1 MERGEALSGRVQVP
15 PAPRGWSR
23 TFGVLNPL
31 KAVWWLFTNV
41 RFALVLLVILCS
53 LSLLGVLLPQKPL
66 AVRGDA
72 MLEAG
77 WLKMQEGKF
86 GFLTRPLDE
95 VQLFDIFH
103 ARWFGILL
111 ALTAVSTGAY
121 VVSRLPGAWR
131 AVTQP
136 RKRVP
141 DRFFETA
148 PNRLEVAEALDTER
162 LEEALRR
169 ARYRVERFDEAGST
183 HLFADR
189 FAWGGLGTLFTHAAV
204 IVFLLSAVVSK
215 ADAFSS
221 PLFLAEGSTLPIF
234 PVRDANQ
241 MQVELRDAKAQFAAD
256 GQALDYRSE
265 IAIYRRGEELKRCT
279 STVNSPCTFAGYKFY
294 QSAYFGFGA
303 EVQVR
308 DLQTGNTIYRE
319 TLALAGTAKAPHVVI
334 RDGAGTVLVDQ
345 TLVLTDQLN
354 GKDFTYRGTLV
365 RLPSGRLVSVGLQP
379 ADDGDERLA
388 VLEPGQGDGLV
399 QLSLAEGESGDSG
412 GLQVSY
418 QKAEAIPYA
427 LVPELPVP
435 LTTGEDGASKPALQL
450 SNVVYGTDKTS
461 EGTTTGDSTPARP
474 PLLTLTGLKAQAVKL
489 HQGAS
494 VRVCDYQYSF
504 LGQRE
509 FAGITVKR
517 DRSDYLIWAGAALIV
532 AGLAA
537 TFWVPRRRFWAKITA
552 TRTLMAGQAPAH
564 ARYARELRR
573 LAHQAGSAR
582 DIMKDDD

>member
-1 MERGEALSGRVQVP
+1 
-15 PAPRGWSR
+15 
-23 TFGVLNPL
+23 
-31 KAVWWLFTNV
+31 
-41 RFALVLLVILCS
+41 
-53 LSLLGVLLPQKPL
+53 LLPQKPL

-86 GFLTRPLDE
+86 GFLTGPLDE

-169 ARYRVERFDEAGST
+169 ARYR
-183 HLFADR
+183 
-189 FAWGGLGTLFTHAAV
+189 
-204 IVFLLSAVVSK
+204 
-215 ADAFSS
+215 
-221 PLFLAEGSTLPIF
+221 
-234 PVRDANQ
+234 
-241 MQVELRDAKAQFAAD
+241 
-256 GQALDYRSE
+256 
-265 IAIYRRGEELKRCT
+265 LKRCT
-279 STVNSPCTFAGYKFY
+279 STVNSPCAFAGYKFY

-319 TLALAGTAKAPHVVI
+319 TLALAGTAKAPHVVL

-345 TLVLTDQLN
+345 TLVLTDELN

-365 RLPSGRLVSVGLQP
+365 RLPSGRLVSVGLQT

-418 QKAEAIPYA
+418 Q
-427 LVPELPVP
+427 
-435 LTTGEDGASKPALQL
+435 
-450 SNVVYGTDKTS
+450 
-461 EGTTTGDSTPARP
+461 
-474 PLLTLTGLKAQAVKL
+474 
-489 HQGAS
+489 
-494 VRVCDYQYSF
+494 
-504 LGQRE
+504 
-509 FAGITVKR
+509 
-517 DRSDYLIWAGAALIV
+517 
-532 AGLAA
+532 
-537 TFWVPRRRFWAKITA
+537 
-552 TRTLMAGQAPAH
+552 
-564 ARYARELRR
+564 
-573 LAHQAGSAR
+573 
-582 DIMKDDD
+582 

>member
-41 RFALVLLVILCS
+41 RFALVLLVVLCS

-86 GFLTRPLDE
+86 GFLTGPLDE

-121 VVSRLPGAWR
+121 VLSRLPGAWR

-334 RDGAGTVLVDQ
+334 GDGAGTVLVDQ
-345 TLVLTDQLN
+345 TLVLTDELN

-365 RLPSGRLVSVGLQP
+365 RLPSGRLVSVGLQT

-418 QKAEAIPYA
+418 QKAEALPYA
-427 LVPELPVP
+427 TVPDLPVP
-435 LTTGEDGASKPALQL
+435 ATDAGAGTPALQL

-461 EGTTTGDSTPARP
+461 AGDATLAASPGGPAV
-474 PLLTLTGLKAQAVKL
+474 LTLTGLAAQAVKL
-489 HQGAS
+489 QPGES
-494 VRVCDYQYSF
+494 VRVGGYEYSF

-517 DRSDYLIWAGAALIV
+517 DRSDYLVWAAAALIL
-532 AGLAA
+532 AGLMA

-552 TRTLMAGQAPAH
+552 TRTVMAGQAPAH
-564 ARYARELRR
+564 ARYTRELKR
-573 LAHQAGSAR
+573 LARRAGSAPETL
-582 DIMKDDD
+582 KDEH

>member
-1 MERGEALSGRVQVP
+1 MERGEAIRVPVP
-15 PAPRGWSR
+15 SAPRGWSR

-31 KAVWWLFTNV
+31 RAVWWLFTNV
-41 RFALVLLVILCS
+41 RFAVVLLVLLCG
-53 LSLLGVLLPQKPL
+53 LSLLGVVLPQKPL
-66 AVRGDA
+66 PVRGDVVA
-72 MLEAG
+72 EAN
-77 WLKMQEGKF
+77 WVRVQEGKF
-86 GFLTRPLDE
+86 GFLTDPLDE
-95 VQLFDIFH
+95 TELFDVFH

-111 ALTAVSTGAY
+111 TLPAGSSRASVT
-121 VVSRLPGAWR
+121 SRLPGAWR
-131 AVTQP
+131 AITQP

-141 DRFFETA
+141 DRYFETA
-148 PNRLEVAEALDTER
+148 PNRLEVAGGLDAGR

-169 ARYRVERFDEAGST
+169 ARYRVERFDEADASNI
-183 HLFADR
+183 FADR
-189 FAWGGLGTLFTHAAV
+189 FAWAQLGTLLTHAAV
-204 IVFLLSAVVSK
+204 IVFVLAAVVSR

-234 PVRDANQ
+234 PVRDPNQ

-265 IAIYRRGEELKRCT
+265 IAIYRRGEEVRSCT
-279 STVNSPCTFAGYKFY
+279 STVNSPCSFAGYKFY

-303 EVQVR
+303 AWQVR

-319 TLALAGTAKAPHVVI
+319 TLALSGTAKAPHVTV
-334 RDGAGTVLVDQ
+334 RDGAGAVLLDE
-345 TLVLTDQLN
+345 TLVLTDELN

-365 RLPSGRLVSVGLQP
+365 RLPSGRLVSVGLQT

-399 QLSLAEGESGDSG
+399 RLSLAEGESGDSG

-418 QKAEAIPYA
+418 QKAEALPYA
-427 LVPELPVP
+427 TVPDLPVP
-435 LTTGEDGASKPALQL
+435 ATDAGAGTPALQL

-461 EGTTTGDSTPARP
+461 AGDATPAALP
-474 PLLTLTGLKAQAVKL
+474 GGPTVLTLTGLAAQAVKL
-489 HQGAS
+489 QPGES
-494 VRVCDYQYSF
+494 VRVGGYEYSF

-517 DRSDYLIWAGAALIV
+517 DRSDYLVWAGAALIL
-532 AGLAA
+532 AGLMA

-552 TRTLMAGQAPAH
+552 TRTVMAGQAPAH
-564 ARYARELRR
+564 ARYTRELKR
-573 LAHQAGSAR
+573 LARRAGSAPETL
-582 DIMKDDD
+582 KDEH